1 MDANGVLSAAFDP
14 TARALRVTVDTDA
27 EVASTKNTDANAVIS
42 RVLIGGNTLAVV
54 VVG

>member
-1 MDANGVLSAAFDP
+1 MDTNGVLSAAYDP
-14 TARALRVTVDTDA
+14 VARALRVTVDTDA
-27 EVASTKNTDANAVIS
+27 EVAPTKNTDGNGVTA

>member
-1 MDANGVLSAAFDP
+1 MDANGVLSVAYDP
-14 TARALRVTVDTDA
+14 VARALRVTVDTDA
-27 EVASTKNTDANAVIS
+27 EVASTKNTDDNGVWS